1 MSEPGTEEAVDDKVG
16 GGVDDE
22 EDVGDEAEEDD
33 PDGETSKDSATTDLD
48 LLMQEWI
55 LLWNIVVFGD
65 NLENG
70 EFVEVEQNPEEV
82 AEHKGDHNHHQHHL
96 QTKRIQI

>member
-1 MSEPGTEEAVDDKVG
+1 MSEPGAEEAVDDKVG

-48 LLMQEWI
+48 LLMQNVEHSCAGRQPGEWR
-55 LLWNIVVFGD
+55 VRG
-65 NLENG
+65 G
-70 EFVEVEQNPEEV
+70 
-82 AEHKGDHNHHQHHL
+82 
-96 QTKRIQI
+96 